1 MANNNNFEEQYLDFA
16 NNTKSA
22 VSNYIYY
29 ILAFA
34 VVVVMVFLQLGGLE
48 FNKDIQ
54 WYDIIVDA
62 VPIFVATIILDK
74 LFYECGADKGKKTK
88 KYYGAVL
95 EYSNQVN
102 LGGDQFDKLPDFCRE
117 FNEKVKREKQRVLLA
132 SASVSLNVFEE
143 RLKVMTNKEIKN
155 EFGKERAKW
164 IIKAKKTKIKGISAV
179 NLTSEQ
185 QSQDETDT
193 GYNENTLAHI
203 QSVKKILGYAVSLC
217 VFSAIS
223 IKDVAQWGWAGIG
236 LLLFK
241 ILFSVGCCIL
251 SQIRGFK
258 DLTVTVVSHYNRKTD
273 ILKKFHS
280 WYNTYTTKKNTVSE
294 EEKTAVTQS

>member
-1 MANNNNFEEQYLDFA
+1 MNNNFEEQYIDFA

-29 ILAFA
+29 VLAFA
-34 VVVVMVFLQLGGLE
+34 VVVVMVFLQLGGFE
-48 FNKDIQ
+48 FNKDVQ

-102 LGGDQFDKLPDFCRE
+102 LSGDQFDKLPDFCRE
-117 FNEKVKREKQRVLLA
+117 FNERVKREKQRVLLA

-143 RLKVMTNKEIKN
+143 RLKVMPNKEIEK

-193 GYNENTLAHI
+193 GYNENTLAHL
-203 QSVKKILGYAVSLC
+203 QSIKKVLGYAVSLF

-280 WYNTYTTKKNTVSE
+280 WYEKSLQPIVVSE
-294 EEKTAVTQS
+294 AMKEE